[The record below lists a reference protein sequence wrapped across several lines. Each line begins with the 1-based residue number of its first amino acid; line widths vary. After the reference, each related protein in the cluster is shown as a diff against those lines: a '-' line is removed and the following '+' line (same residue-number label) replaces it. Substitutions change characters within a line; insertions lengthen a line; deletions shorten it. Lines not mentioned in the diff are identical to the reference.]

1 MIRVIVADDH
11 AIVRDGLA
19 KLLIDGDDARVV
31 GTAATGE
38 ETVARVL
45 ETPADVLVL
54 DLGMPGGGISVIE
67 TVHDLRP
74 TLPVL
79 VYTMQSEREWG
90 VRCLLAGARGFVGKA
105 ALMDELGDA
114 VRALAAGRRYIGPGL
129 ADELA
134 ARVERSA
141 TESRPGPPHETLSN
155 REHAVFLALA
165 RGEATAAIAA
175 TLGVSSNTVTTYR
188 SRVLEKLG
196 AERNADLTRYAIR
209 HGLIT

>member
-1 MIRVIVADDH
+1 VIRVIVADDH
-11 AIVRDGLA
+11 AIVRDGLSR
-19 KLLIDGDDARVV
+19 LLIDGDDARVV
-31 GTAATGE
+31 ATAANGE
-38 ETVARVL
+38 EAVARAL

-54 DLGMPGGGISVIE
+54 DLGMPGGGIGLVE
-67 TVHDLRP
+67 TIHGLRP
-74 TLPVL
+74 LLPIL
-79 VYTMQSEREWG
+79 VYTMQAEREWG
-90 VRCLLAGARGFVGKA
+90 VRCLLAGARGFVPKA
-105 ALMDELGDA
+105 APMYELGEA
-114 VRALAAGRRYIGPGL
+114 VLALAAGRRHIGPEL

-134 ARVERSA
+134 ARMA
-141 TESRPGPPHETLSN
+141 TPVDDRAPRPPHESLSN

-188 SRVLEKLG
+188 ARVLEKLG